1 MSTVKTMLRAIRE
14 DLLLLSPANALLE
27 SMMRFD
33 FKIGDQRQTS
43 MQMCFAYLAAWPL
56 LLAAFLI
63 AVDPFKNSWS
73 LTRLLADDNSFVHF
87 LLDGHGQTMLIFFF
101 TFFVVEWLFRSEQ
114 VLVVILLYFLNRGE
128 LHVHL
133 AMTAAL
139 GIYLSRIC
147 YQWWAVYDLS
157 GRNRFIWNRVNQIQL
172 AGWFTAAFI
181 SMWALD
187 YLSGNRLFENEGL
200 TTRLN
205 FVVVMLVTFFAGTQF
220 LLTVWGHFYF
230 NRPLE
235 PSALPIGYST
245 ARWVL
250 RFKLSANLRDDLSR
264 TIELQIQ
271 KRTIRINEL
280 TTLRQEAPMVEM
292 HHLQYALQTELD
304 YLKEARVR
312 INQI

>member
-1 MSTVKTMLRAIRE
+1 MSTIKTMFKAIRE

-27 SMMRFD
+27 SMMRYD

-63 AVDPFKNSWS
+63 TVDPFKNSWS
-73 LTRLLADDNSFVHF
+73 LTRLLSDENSFLHF

-101 TFFVVEWLFRSEQ
+101 TFFVVEWLVRSEQ

-133 AMTAAL
+133 ALSAAL

-172 AGWFTAAFI
+172 VGWVAASAVSIF
-181 SMWALD
+181 ALD
-187 YLSGNRLFENEGL
+187 YMSGNHLFEREGL
-200 TTRLN
+200 MTRLN
-205 FVVVMLVTFFAGTQF
+205 FVV
-220 LLTVWGHFYF
+220 
-230 NRPLE
+230 
-235 PSALPIGYST
+235 
-245 ARWVL
+245 
-250 RFKLSANLRDDLSR
+250 
-264 TIELQIQ
+264 
-271 KRTIRINEL
+271 
-280 TTLRQEAPMVEM
+280 
-292 HHLQYALQTELD
+292 
-304 YLKEARVR
+304 
-312 INQI
+312 